1 MGKGAHSISTL
12 GFSGGTVDFGAL
24 TAGAQMTEG
33 TVNVSKTLD
42 LRGEGVI
49 QVSDSDV
56 VRSVSRDIDS
66 ALSLTEVD
74 DGNST
79 IKLVDAQGAEVLA
92 MRAICNCRI
101 KWANP
106 LQQRPT

>member
-1 MGKGAHSISTL
+1 
-12 GFSGGTVDFGAL
+12 
-24 TAGAQMTEG
+24 MTEG

-56 VRSVSRDIDS
+56 VSSVSRDIDS

-79 IKLVDAQGAEVLA
+79 IKLVDAQGAEVLGDA
-92 MRAICNCRI
+92 GN
-101 KWANP
+101 
-106 LQQRPT
+106 LQLQDKNGQILSSSAQRDIQQNGQKRPSALTTIV

>member
-1 MGKGAHSISTL
+1 
-12 GFSGGTVDFGAL
+12 
-24 TAGAQMTEG
+24 MTEG